1 MSEWDEWRAQ
11 EKAAKQHYKDLAQEY
26 NDKKEEVDAKFEG
39 KEDQALFQMKI
50 QRKAMDKEIDR
61 IGDEMDE
68 NKIEHHNNHTLEV
81 KYYFLNFLK
90 KILTKFL
97 RAFYRVMIIVR
108 LPVLMMITR

>member
-81 KYYFLNFLK
+81 KYYFLNF
-90 KILTKFL
+90 
-97 RAFYRVMIIVR
+97 
-108 LPVLMMITR
+108 